1 MILLIFLSSTLISR
15 FGLWVLK
22 EAGVE
27 RQEAGGRL
35 EGDSDP
41 PLNEDRQI

>member
-1 MILLIFLSSTLISR
+1 MLLKQLLEEKREEI
-15 FGLWVLK
+15 LK

-41 PLNEDRQI
+41 PLN